1 VSELIQL
8 DSLPVETL
16 AEMANEAAAA
26 CEASGRKTVEHAA
39 TCGRA
44 LLAIKAQLRHGEWG
58 QWLAE
63 NFSQSHKRA
72 TQYMEIANLNAR
84 SNLESAETIQGA
96 LRMIADTPEKQTKR
110 AERDARKLQAPPKSL
125 APATPALPVSSG
137 VIRHEDP
144 PNPQTQPAKP
154 AWLVDPDELDRCE
167 EDDLPQLPKTNTHH
181 TSANRRT
188 PDARETDRVGIV
200 PPDDPRTYHDGNWY
214 EWSEPLNR
222 MISVS
227 EDDILAEADRIRQW
241 RRGLTVVEPAK
252 DTSPVVKP
260 TKESASHKPGRV
272 PTAEQLTTA
281 VGDRVHDGDW
291 QDLWRGKLEKAVE
304 AWARYKQSLTGKA
317 KVRSMESWEAAL
329 TRIENVARDRGVD
342 AVCDMMQKAIANGW
356 QGWEH
361 ETNGSRGGSRISTAV
376 RSNRNWDEEIPEW
389 KPTE

>member
-8 DSLPVETL
+8 DNLPVETL

-39 TCGRA
+39 TSGRA
-44 LLAIKAQLRHGEWG
+44 LLAAKAQVKHGEWLS
-58 QWLAE
+58 WLAD
-63 NFSQSHKRA
+63 NFHWSQQRA
-72 TQYMEIANLNAR
+72 SQFMEIANYYAR

-96 LRMIADTPEKQTKR
+96 LRMIAESPEKQAKKTQREAK
-110 AERDARKLQAPPKSL
+110 KLETPPKSL
-125 APATPALPVSSG
+125 APATPAPPVSSG
-137 VIRHEDP
+137 VIRNENP
-144 PNPQTQPAKP
+144 PAPAPPARLERP
-154 AWLVDPDELDRCE
+154 AWLADPDELDRPE
-167 EDDLPQLPKTNTHH
+167 EDDLPPLPRTNTHH
-181 TSANRRT
+181 TTANRRT
-188 PDARETDRVGIV
+188 PDARETDRVGLVI
-200 PPDDPRTYHDGNWY
+200 PDDPRTVQDGHWY
-214 EWSEPLNR
+214 AWSEERNR
-222 MISVS
+222 LLPVSDEDILRRADEIRGQMIVESAVTTTPVVEHKTASVS
-227 EDDILAEADRIRQW
+227 SKS
-241 RRGLTVVEPAK
+241 GK
-252 DTSPVVKP
+252 
-260 TKESASHKPGRV
+260 V
-272 PTAEQLTTA
+272 PTAQQLTTA

-329 TRIENVARDRGVD
+329 TRIENVAHDCGVD
-342 AVCDMMQKAIANGW
+342 AVCDMIQKAIANGW